1 MQPLK
6 HERSSDME
14 QQTIDR
20 TDRFP
25 VGDRSMESL
34 ARARALRP
42 SAAFCAIALLSVALW
57 AGLILRLVL

>member
-1 MQPLK
+1 
-6 HERSSDME
+6 ME

-25 VGDRSMESL
+25 VGDRSMQSL
-34 ARARALRP
+34 VRARALRP